1 MASRWTLAG
10 ERWARY
16 QCKTL
21 HVSFLPR
28 TYKSRIRHVRR
39 CKTHI
44 SALKTLLIYM
54 LIKYM
59 PGYPKIQYERH
70 MINSQISY
78 SLPNK
83 LIKFKEHLNERS
95 RTSFIY
101 KKKKLSA
108 FLLLKALVNGNIF
121 SVRRR
126 RSGCRTSEA
135 VCCVLGRFSCSP
147 IQYNH

>member
-1 MASRWTLAG
+1 MLVFSL
-10 ERWARY
+10 
-16 QCKTL
+16 
-21 HVSFLPR
+21 R

-70 MINSQISY
+70 MINSKISY

-121 SVRRR
+121 LLGGGGVGAERRKQFVA
-126 RSGCRTSEA
+126 SWA
-135 VCCVLGRFSCSP
+135 VLAVVQSNITIRCLSQGKERLA
-147 IQYNH
+147 

>member
-1 MASRWTLAG
+1 MLVFSL
-10 ERWARY
+10 
-16 QCKTL
+16 
-21 HVSFLPR
+21 R

-70 MINSQISY
+70 MINSKISF

-121 SVRRR
+121 LLGGGGGVGAERRKQFVA
-126 RSGCRTSEA
+126 SWA
-135 VCCVLGRFSCSP
+135 VLAVVQSNITIRCLSP
-147 IQYNH
+147 GKERLA